1 MADNRTISADSE
13 ARRQRVKRLKK
24 LIILLL
30 ITSILLPTVLC
41 AVLFAR
47 VGRIQNQVEELK
59 ELIGLMQA
67 AEGQDIGGNTQMEL
81 PEQRNTGEV
90 RYTYAEGSEAAKEP
104 QVLEEKNERKVYL
117 TFDDGPSSYTDEIL
131 DILAEYEVEATF
143 FVVGKLDETS
153 IAAYQRIVEEG
164 HTLGMHSYSHKYG
177 EIYQSVDSYQQDLT
191 RLQEY
196 LYQITG
202 VWSRYVRFPGGSSN
216 KVSDVDMQDL
226 VTYLDE
232 NGITYFDWNVSSG
245 DSAKGEVSVQTIVD
259 NVMNNVEQY
268 DNVVILM
275 HDAASKKTTV
285 EALPVIIEKL
295 LGLEDTS
302 LLKIDADTIPVQHLK
317 KNN

>member
-1 MADNRTISADSE
+1 MISAESE

-59 ELIGLMQA
+59 ELIELMQA
-67 AEGQDIGGNTQMEL
+67 AEGQDLGGNTQMEL

-90 RYTYAEGSEAAKEP
+90 RYTYAEGSEAVKEP

-117 TFDDGPSSYTDEIL
+117 TFDDGPSSYTNEIL

-164 HTLGMHSYSHKYG
+164 HTLGMHSYSHKYD
-177 EIYQSVDSYQQDLT
+177 EIYQSVESYQQDLT

-216 KVSDVDMQDL
+216 KVSKVDMQDL
-226 VTYLDE
+226 VTYLDGS
-232 NGITYFDWNVSSG
+232 GITYFDWNVSSG

-302 LLKIDADTIPVQHLK
+302 LLKIDADAIPVQHLK